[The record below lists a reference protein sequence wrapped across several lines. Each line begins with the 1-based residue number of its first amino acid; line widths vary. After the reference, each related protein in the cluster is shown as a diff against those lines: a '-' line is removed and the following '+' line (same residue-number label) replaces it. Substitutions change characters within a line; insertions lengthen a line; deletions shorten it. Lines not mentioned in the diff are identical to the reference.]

1 MTPLVPSSPPNRIP
15 LLAEMVATIRH
26 LSTKIEEIGKDEETK
41 IRALALC
48 EIAVSVPPG
57 LFTPD
62 ERISVM
68 LCISKLYGDP
78 FNFIR
83 DLSNTGTSFVAKCP
97 ECGGKDI
104 ADILN
109 GIYTEH
115 KRMFG
120 RGMEEALLNKF

>member
-1 MTPLVPSSPPNRIP
+1 MTPLVPSSSPNRIP
-15 LLAEMVATIRH
+15 LLAEMIQTIRH
-26 LSTKIEEIGKDEETK
+26 LATKSEEIGKDEETK

-48 EIAVSVPPG
+48 EIAVSVPPA
-57 LFTPD
+57 LFTPE

-68 LCISKLYGDP
+68 LCIGQLYGDP

-83 DLSNTGTSFVAKCP
+83 DLSNNGTSFVAKCP

-104 ADILN
+104 GDILN

-120 RGMEEALLNKF
+120 QNMEEMLFKKH